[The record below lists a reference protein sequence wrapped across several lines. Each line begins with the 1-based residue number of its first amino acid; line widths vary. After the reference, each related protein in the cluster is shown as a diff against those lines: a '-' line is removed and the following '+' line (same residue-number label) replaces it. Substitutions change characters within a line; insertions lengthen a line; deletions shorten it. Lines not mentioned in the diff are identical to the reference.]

1 MAEDQT
7 GYQYP
12 KSTNSDEYSKSS
24 ITGGTE
30 NIKSVLT
37 SKRFLTVAGL
47 AALIFFIMIRREY
60 TPEAIQDKPPIVTTP
75 VVTPAVP
82 VPPIAPPPI
91 IPPAHDKTLD
101 NIQLAMTNIN
111 GLTSRMTSMENN
123 VSELLTQQQNNS
135 QQLSTVTT
143 DMQNVTDV
151 LQKLIDSQ
159 KPKVQKKPAVV
170 PVMTFYI
177 QALIQG
183 RAWITQGDKN
193 YTVVEGD
200 ALPTYGVITLINA
213 DAGIIET
220 SSGRNILFPQR
231 TL

>member
-12 KSTNSDEYSKSS
+12 KNTNSDEYSTSS
-24 ITGGTE
+24 VTGGTE
-30 NIKSVLT
+30 NIKSILT

-47 AALIFFIMIRREY
+47 AVLIFFIMIRREY
-60 TPEAIQDKPPIVTTP
+60 KSEPVQDKPP
-75 VVTPAVP
+75 VVTKPIAVVP
-82 VPPIAPPPI
+82 VAPVAPAPI
-91 IPPAHDKTLD
+91 IPPVPDKTLD
-101 NIQLAMTNIN
+101 NIQSAMTNIN
-111 GLTSRMTSMENN
+111 GLTSRVTNMENN
-123 VSELLTQQQNNS
+123 VSELLAQQQNNN
-135 QQLSTVTT
+135 QQLSTATADIQAMT
-143 DMQNVTDV
+143 NA

-159 KPKVQKKPAVV
+159 KPKVQKKPRVV
-170 PVMTFYI
+170 PMVTFYI

-200 ALPTYGVITLINA
+200 VLPTYGVITLIDA

-220 SSGRNILFPQR
+220 SSGRNIIFPQN